1 VNPTA
6 VEPEKSGAADGT
18 APHAAAGPAPLSCP
32 ACGSPV
38 ASDQSWCLECGAAAR
53 TRIAKL
59 PRWRAATIAV
69 TVAVVLA
76 IGGLIYAFVKLSS
89 GNGTVTTTPTITQTV
104 PAAAAPTP
112 APTTT
117 APPAAATPAI
127 PAGPTGA
134 TGAATPKTAAPPTS
148 IPTKTAP
155 GG

>member
-1 VNPTA
+1 VSSTA
-6 VEPEKSGAADGT
+6 VEPERSGAADGA

-38 ASDQSWCLECGAAAR
+38 APDQSWCLECGAAAR

-69 TVAVVLA
+69 AIAVALA

-89 GNGTVTTTPTITQTV
+89 GTGTVTTTPTITQTV

-112 APTTT
+112 T
-117 APPAAATPAI
+117 APPAATATPTG
-127 PAGPTGA
+127 PAGA
-134 TGAATPKTAAPPTS
+134 TSGR
-148 IPTKTAP
+148 
-155 GG
+155 